1 MRAPP
6 SSNGAFI
13 VMTALPKALATRER
27 IAGAAGGPRG
37 RCHTD

>member
-13 VMTALPKALATRER
+13 VMIAVPKVSAMTE
-27 IAGAAGGPRG
+27 ISSGAEGGPRG
-37 RCHTD
+37 RWKID